1 MHRGY
6 NNSNKR
12 ETMMMEENDTKREEE
27 EEEGKIKKRNFCHST
42 RHTLN
47 LTSEEL
53 ATKNR
58 KRRDRA
64 AARDKKG

>member
-12 ETMMMEENDTKREEE
+12 ETMMMEENDTKREE

>member
-1 MHRGY
+1 
-6 NNSNKR
+6 
-12 ETMMMEENDTKREEE
+12 MMMEENDTKREE

-42 RHTLN
+42 RHTPN